1 MLIPLVDLTAQH
13 QQIADDLQQRFARLF
28 EKTAFILGEE
38 VANFEQEFARFSGV
52 KHCVGVGNGTDALE
66 MMLRAAGVGNG
77 DEVIVPA
84 NSFVGTAAAVVRAG
98 ATPRF
103 ADSDPQTH
111 LIDVPAAV
119 RQINRRTKAI
129 VPVHLHGQI
138 APMGEL
144 KALADQ
150 TGVLLLEDAAQAHGA
165 RYNKQGVGSVGLA
178 AATSF
183 YPGKNLGAYGD
194 GGAVLTNSDDVAG
207 AVRALR
213 NHGSETKHH
222 HPRVGFNSRLD
233 AIQAVVL
240 SAKLKHLVTWN
251 EARRQAARR
260 YDDLLSGIDAVTLPV
275 TLPGNEHVWHLY
287 VIRLP
292 HRDTVCR
299 KLNEA
304 GIGAA
309 VHYPLPIHLQG
320 AFKYLGYKRG
330 DFPVAETASE
340 QVLSLPIFPQITIEQ
355 QIYVVSELQRSLSKV
370 G

>member
-13 QQIADDLQQRFARLF
+13 REIADELQQRFARLF
-28 EKTAFILGEE
+28 ENTAFILGEE

-84 NSFVGTAAAVVRAG
+84 NSFFGTAAAVVRAG
-98 ATPRF
+98 AIPRF
-103 ADSDPQTH
+103 ADSDPTH
-111 LIDVPAAV
+111 LIDVQAV
-119 RQINRRTKAI
+119 AQQINRRTKAI
-129 VPVHLHGQI
+129 VPVHLYGQI
-138 APMGEL
+138 APMEEL
-144 KALADQ
+144 KVLADQ
-150 TGVLLLEDAAQAHGA
+150 TGVLLLEDAAQAQGA
-165 RYNKQGVGSVGLA
+165 RHCKRGIASIGLA

-183 YPGKNLGAYGD
+183 YPSKNLGGYGD
-194 GGAVLTNSDDVAG
+194 GGAVLTNSDDVA
-207 AVRALR
+207 ATVRALR
-213 NHGSETKHH
+213 NYGSEAKHH
-222 HPRVGFNSRLD
+222 HPRIGLNSRLD

-240 SAKLKHLVTWN
+240 SAKLKYLADWN

-260 YDDLLSGIDAVTLPV
+260 YDELLASLDAVTLPV

-287 VIRLP
+287 VVRVP
-292 HRDTVCR
+292 GRDTVLR
-299 KLNEA
+299 KLNDA

-320 AFKYLGYKRG
+320 AFKYLRYQRG
-330 DFPVAETASE
+330 DFAVAEAASE
-340 QVLSLPIFPQITIEQ
+340 QVLSLPIFPGITVEQ
-355 QIYVVSELQRSLSKV
+355 QIYIVSELRRSLSKV